1 LHSNK
6 KGKPSLFKKETK
18 KANRM
23 EKIFNILLSDR
34 TKEVSERII
43 LTIAIISFIVH
54 LLIILLVHLNLIHIE
69 SNLISSP
76 IAAIYTPF
84 SFILVYEVYLLI
96 YYLPRSITI
105 YVGKQYE
112 IITLII
118 IRRLFKDLANLNLSS
133 AWFEINSDLQFTYDV
148 FASVIL
154 FYFISLFYKS
164 IKKKET
170 TATGVQENLQ
180 ENIKYFV
187 LIKKGIAALLVPVLL
202 IIAIYSFAMW
212 SISKLSFKSI
222 NSIFFDEFFTILI
235 IADVILLLTSF
246 FSSDKFHKIMR
257 NSGFVISTILIRLS
271 FSVDGLINTILII
284 SAVTF
289 GLLMNL
295 IHNQYE
301 KNAQDRKF

>member
-1 LHSNK
+1 
-6 KGKPSLFKKETK
+6 
-18 KANRM
+18 M
-23 EKIFNILLSDR
+23 EKIFNLLLSDR
-34 TKEVSERII
+34 TKEASEKVI
-43 LTIAIISFIVH
+43 LTIAIISFMVH
-54 LLIILLVHLNLIHIE
+54 LVIILLVHLNLIHIE
-69 SNLISSP
+69 SNLVGSP

-133 AWFEINSDLQFTYDV
+133 AWFETKSDLQFTYDV
-148 FASVIL
+148 FASIIL
-154 FYFISLFYKS
+154 FYFIALFYKS
-164 IKKKET
+164 IKKKENPL
-170 TATGVQENLQ
+170 AGKQENLQ

-187 LIKKGIAALLVPVLL
+187 LIKKGIAALLVPALL
-202 IIAIYSFAMW
+202 IIAISSFYMW
-212 SISKLSFKSI
+212 SVSELSFKNI
-222 NSIFFDEFFTILI
+222 NSVFFDEFFTILI
-235 IADVILLLTSF
+235 IADVMLLLTSF
-246 FSSDKFHKIMR
+246 FYSDKFHKIMR

-271 FSVDGLINTILII
+271 FSVDGLVNTVLII
-284 SAVTF
+284 GAVSF

-301 KNAQDRKF
+301 KNAQDHKF